1 MSDSTPIRTIDCAE
15 FQEQLPELFANAKG
29 GRLSDDPVYMQHLS
43 TCPTCAA
50 LVRDLEYIAEQ
61 ARMLLD
67 PGSDVDPSEDVW
79 TNIQTALAVTN
90 GDEGGGKPNGHSPH

>member
-15 FQEQLPELFANAKG
+15 FQEQLPELFANSKG
-29 GRLSDDPVYMQHLS
+29 GRLSDDPVYAQHLS
-43 TCPTCAA
+43 TCPTCSA

-67 PGSDVDPSEDVW
+67 PGSDIDPSEDVW
-79 TNIQTALAVTN
+79 NNIQTALAGTN
-90 GDEGGGKPNGHSPH
+90 GDEGGGKPNGHSPR

>member
-1 MSDSTPIRTIDCAE
+1 VSDSTPIRTIDCAE
-15 FQEQLPELFANAKG
+15 FQEQLPELFANAKE
-29 GRLSDDPVYMQHLS
+29 GRLSDDPVYAKHLS

-67 PGSDVDPSEDVW
+67 PGSDVDPPEEVW
-79 TNIQTALAVTN
+79 TNIQTALAVN
-90 GDEGGGKPNGHSPH
+90 SDEGGGKPNGHSTH

>member
-29 GRLSDDPVYMQHLS
+29 GRLSDDPIYAKHLG

-50 LVRDLEYIAEQ
+50 SRRACCTRSSRSPSRAILTVPTGPARRAVRAG
-61 ARMLLD
+61 RF
-67 PGSDVDPSEDVW
+67 SV
-79 TNIQTALAVTN
+79 
-90 GDEGGGKPNGHSPH
+90 